1 MENDRKEKM
10 MPGTRSTESFFPDQL
25 AHISER
31 VSPLFMLKPN
41 SISVLLQRLLTAYP
55 ISALPYSFPITL
67 AQLKTPVLLSLL
79 QIEVDDEI

>member
-1 MENDRKEKM
+1 
-10 MPGTRSTESFFPDQL
+10 
-25 AHISER
+25 
-31 VSPLFMLKPN
+31 MLKPN

-79 QIEVDDEI
+79 QIEVDDEIRAEVMGWGFWEALFAFDRPFYPLPGI